1 MRGKEHDKAIRGARA
16 LGNAFQLTNMIRD
29 VEEDLGLGREYWPRN
44 MCQNR
49 KVRLREISTVRE
61 SSNFAAL
68 VEDLFEKTD
77 AFYTV
82 ADKAIDFLPIQAGRV
97 VRVASEAYHG
107 IHEKIRASNYDL
119 FSGKR
124 ARLSFLEKL
133 AIARRIIPAVDLFQM
148 AIAEAFFFVFLRLY
162 VVFECEAREFQ

>member
-1 MRGKEHDKAIRGARA
+1 MHAGKCVSTGEHDSRCGGGSLSDVSTGQELCVSSKYAYAR
-16 LGNAFQLTNMIRD
+16 FH
-29 VEEDLGLGREYWPRN
+29 
-44 MCQNR
+44 
-49 KVRLREISTVRE
+49 TVRE

-97 VRVASEAYHG
+97 VRVASVRSRNPRENSS
-107 IHEKIRASNYDL
+107 IELRFVFKERT
-119 FSGKR
+119 
-124 ARLSFLEKL
+124 RLSFLEKL

-162 VVFECEAREFQ
+162 VVFECEAREFSIILSLYHVSIMSLK